1 VPALAIVQYTSV
13 TDSVTQIYFYYFFP
27 ARPRA
32 VSLVL
37 ASTYAGKSGA
47 VDKVADGLDLG
58 QVVVGLGLGRG
69 RGVAG
74 RRGMLYDEGV
84 LVDALD
90 VEDLS
95 AFEFAVQEYLFFFGF
110 LVFFC
115 RIGGPTSES

>member
-69 RGVAG
+69 VAG